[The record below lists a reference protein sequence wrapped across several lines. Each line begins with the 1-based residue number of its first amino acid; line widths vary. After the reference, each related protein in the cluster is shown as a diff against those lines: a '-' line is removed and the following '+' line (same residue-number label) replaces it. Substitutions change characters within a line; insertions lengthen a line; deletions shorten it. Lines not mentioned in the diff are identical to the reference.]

1 MTIADIITKHNI
13 SDATLK
19 NWHKLNYIKD
29 INNITEEEL
38 NQIIQKKDASR
49 RNKKNSLETIIPKT
63 YLSSESSATL
73 LQQLLDLKDTYEV
86 EENTL
91 LFYIIKK
98 VLANKF
104 TPEIETEVK
113 TILGNIVEPD
123 ADFLTA
129 LERMQFNFSS
139 DDDFI
144 GALYM
149 SLKSIGDRTKTG
161 VFYTPAKI
169 VDLCVS
175 KIDDIYTKNSICDPA
190 CGSGNFLIKIFN
202 KLSERFDEKEI
213 ISKIYGIDIDP
224 TAVLICKL
232 NLYNLTK
239 NINFNEIHILNEDF
253 LFADIP
259 NNFDVII
266 GNPPWGAKYLPDYIN
281 KLTESYSK
289 IIARYDSFAL
299 FIHNSL
305 NHLNENGSLIFI
317 LPSSIINIERHEAI
331 RQEILQYSISE
342 IADLGRQFSEVY
354 TDTVLFKMIK
364 SDTDDNSMIYNGKI
378 TEYRDIFNNNPY
390 TSFLVP
396 SNPISKS
403 ILDKIKNADS
413 YFLNTNNIKYCLGIV
428 TGNNKDFIRSVK
440 EENYEPVVSG
450 KNLEKFYVNSKSI
463 EKYILYR
470 PEKFQQ
476 VADTSLYRSSNKIL
490 YKFVGK
496 KLTFAYDTDG
506 LLSLNSANVISLPD
520 DLDGYYITAILNSR
534 LTQLFFDEYYN
545 THKVL
550 KNHIQHFPIYN
561 LPDNLVAQIVDFS
574 KQIIKQKNYLLHYE
588 DIEDILYTNLELTN
602 NEIDYLRKNIN

>member
-1 MTIADIITKHNI
+1 
-13 SDATLK
+13 
-19 NWHKLNYIKD
+19 
-29 INNITEEEL
+29 
-38 NQIIQKKDASR
+38 
-49 RNKKNSLETIIPKT
+49 
-63 YLSSESSATL
+63 
-73 LQQLLDLKDTYEV
+73 
-86 EENTL
+86 
-91 LFYIIKK
+91 
-98 VLANKF
+98 
-104 TPEIETEVK
+104 
-113 TILGNIVEPD
+113 
-123 ADFLTA
+123 
-129 LERMQFNFSS
+129 MQFNFSS

-289 IIARYDSFAL
+289 NIARYDSFAL

>member
-129 LERMQFNFSS
+129 LEKMQFNFSS

-413 YFLNTNNIKYCLGIV
+413 YFLNTDNIKYCLGIV
-428 TGNNKDFIRSVK
+428 TGNNKDFISSVK

-561 LPDNLVAQIVDFS
+561 LPDKLAMNISDFS
-574 KQIIKQKNYLLHYE
+574 KQIVKAKNYLIHYE
-588 DIEDILYTNLELTN
+588 EIENILYENLGLTDA
-602 NEIDYLRKNIN
+602 EIDYLRKNID

>member
-1 MTIADIITKHNI
+1 MTISDITKKHNI
-13 SDATLK
+13 SDATLR

-38 NQIIQKKDASR
+38 EQILSMKEASR
-49 RNKKNSLETIIPKT
+49 RNKKNSSETTIPKT
-63 YLSSESSATL
+63 YLSSEKSIETL
-73 LQQLLDLKDTYEV
+73 QKILTLKENYKIDV
-86 EENTL
+86 NTL
-91 LFYIIKK
+91 LFYTIKK

-104 TPEIETEVK
+104 TEEIKAEVENV
-113 TILGNIVEPD
+113 LENIDEPD
-123 ADFLTA
+123 KEFLASFEQIHFDF
-129 LERMQFNFSS
+129 SI

-161 VFYTPAKI
+161 MFYTPAKV
-169 VDLCVS
+169 VDLAIS
-175 KIDDIYTKNSICDPA
+175 KIDKIYSKNNICDPA

-202 KLSERFDEKEI
+202 KLSKKFSEKEI
-213 ISKIYGIDIDP
+213 ISKISGIEIDP
-224 TAVLICKL
+224 IAVLICKL

-239 NINFNEIHILNEDF
+239 DISFNDINIKCKDF
-253 LFADIP
+253 LFADIT

-266 GNPPWGAKYLPDYIN
+266 GNPPWGAKYLPDYIK
-281 KLTESYSK
+281 KLTMKYDES
-289 IIARYDSFAL
+289 IAKYDSFAL
-299 FIHNSL
+299 FIHKSL
-305 NHLNENGSLIFI
+305 KHLNENGSLIFI
-317 LPSSIINIERHEAI
+317 LPSSIINIEKHQAI
-331 RQEILQYSISE
+331 RREILQYSIKE
-342 IADLGRQFSEVY
+342 ISDLGRQFSEVY
-354 TDTVLFKMIK
+354 TDTVMLKMVK
-364 SDTDDNSMIYNGKI
+364 SKSKNHTMIYNDHKI
-378 TEYRDIFNNNPY
+378 EYRKIFNTNPY
-390 TSFLVP
+390 TSFLIP
-396 SNPISKS
+396 SSDISRS
-403 ILDKIKNADS
+403 ILEKINNADSSFLNSDKIK
-413 YFLNTNNIKYCLGIV
+413 YGLGIV
-428 TGNNKDFIRSVK
+428 TGNNKDFISSVK
-440 EENYEPVVSG
+440 EKNFEPVVSG
-450 KNLEKFYVNSKSI
+450 KNLEKFYVDKKSI
-463 EKYILYR
+463 KKYILFK
-470 PEKFQQ
+470 PENFQQ
-476 VADTSLYRSSNKIL
+476 VADVSLYRSSNKIL

>member
-63 YLSSESSATL
+63 YLSSESSAML
-73 LQQLLDLKDTYEV
+73 LQLLLDLKETYEV

-91 LFYIIKK
+91 LFYTIKK

-104 TPEIETEVK
+104 TAEIETEVK

-129 LERMQFNFSS
+129 LEKMQFNFSS

-239 NINFNEIHILNEDF
+239 NINFNEMKIFYLQTFLIILM
-253 LFADIP
+253 L
-259 NNFDVII
+259 
-266 GNPPWGAKYLPDYIN
+266 
-281 KLTESYSK
+281 
-289 IIARYDSFAL
+289 
-299 FIHNSL
+299 
-305 NHLNENGSLIFI
+305 
-317 LPSSIINIERHEAI
+317 
-331 RQEILQYSISE
+331 
-342 IADLGRQFSEVY
+342 
-354 TDTVLFKMIK
+354 
-364 SDTDDNSMIYNGKI
+364 
-378 TEYRDIFNNNPY
+378 
-390 TSFLVP
+390 
-396 SNPISKS
+396 
-403 ILDKIKNADS
+403 
-413 YFLNTNNIKYCLGIV
+413 
-428 TGNNKDFIRSVK
+428 
-440 EENYEPVVSG
+440 
-450 KNLEKFYVNSKSI
+450 
-463 EKYILYR
+463 
-470 PEKFQQ
+470 
-476 VADTSLYRSSNKIL
+476 
-490 YKFVGK
+490 
-496 KLTFAYDTDG
+496 
-506 LLSLNSANVISLPD
+506 
-520 DLDGYYITAILNSR
+520 
-534 LTQLFFDEYYN
+534 
-545 THKVL
+545 
-550 KNHIQHFPIYN
+550 
-561 LPDNLVAQIVDFS
+561 
-574 KQIIKQKNYLLHYE
+574 
-588 DIEDILYTNLELTN
+588 
-602 NEIDYLRKNIN
+602 

>member
-104 TPEIETEVK
+104 TAEIETEVK
-113 TILGNIVEPD
+113 NILGNIVEPD
-123 ADFLTA
+123 AEFLTA
-129 LERMQFNFSS
+129 FEKMQFNFSI

-354 TDTVLFKMIK
+354 TDTVFFKMTK
-364 SDTDDNSMIYNGKI
+364 SDADDDSMIYNGKI

-396 SNPISKS
+396 SNPITKS

-450 KNLEKFYVNSKSI
+450 KNLEKFYVNIKSI
-463 EKYILYR
+463 KKYILYR

-550 KNHIQHFPIYN
+550 KNHIQHFPIYK

-574 KQIIKQKNYLLHYE
+574 KEIIKQKNYLLHYE
-588 DIEDILYTNLELTN
+588 DIENILYANLELTN

>member
-63 YLSSESSATL
+63 YLSSESSAML
-73 LQQLLDLKDTYEV
+73 LQLLLDLKETYEV

-91 LFYIIKK
+91 LFYTIKK

-104 TPEIETEVK
+104 TAEIEAEVK
-113 TILGNIVEPD
+113 IILGNIVEPD
-123 ADFLTA
+123 AEFLTA
-129 LERMQFNFSS
+129 FEKMQFNFSS

-289 IIARYDSFAL
+289 NIARYDSFAL

-450 KNLEKFYVNSKSI
+450 KNLEKFYVNNKSI

>member
-63 YLSSESSATL
+63 YLSSESSAML
-73 LQQLLDLKDTYEV
+73 LQLLLDLKETYEV

-91 LFYIIKK
+91 LFYTIKK

-104 TPEIETEVK
+104 TAEIEAEVK
-113 TILGNIVEPD
+113 IILGNIVEPD

-129 LERMQFNFSS
+129 LEKMQFNFSS

-289 IIARYDSFAL
+289 NIARYDSFAL

>member
-1 MTIADIITKHNI
+1 MTITDIITKHNI

-104 TPEIETEVK
+104 TAEIETEVK

-129 LERMQFNFSS
+129 LEKMQFNFSS

-354 TDTVLFKMIK
+354 TDTVFFKMTK
-364 SDTDDNSMIYNGKI
+364 SDADDDSMIYNGKI

-396 SNPISKS
+396 SNPITKS

-428 TGNNKDFIRSVK
+428 TGNNKDFISSVK
-440 EENYEPVVSG
+440 EKNYEPVVSG
-450 KNLEKFYVNSKSI
+450 KNLEKFYVNIKNNK
-463 EKYILYR
+463 KYILYR

-520 DLDGYYITAILNSR
+520 DLDGYYILSKLYYIVYSSSCSFAQFGR
-534 LTQLFFDEYYN
+534 LFVRQQET
-545 THKVL
+545 
-550 KNHIQHFPIYN
+550 KNFRIYN
-561 LPDNLVAQIVDFS
+561 LKLFITV
-574 KQIIKQKNYLLHYE
+574 
-588 DIEDILYTNLELTN
+588 TNC
-602 NEIDYLRKNIN
+602 

>member
-104 TPEIETEVK
+104 TAEIETEVK
-113 TILGNIVEPD
+113 NILGNIVEPD

-129 LERMQFNFSS
+129 LEKMQFNFSS

-354 TDTVLFKMIK
+354 TDTVFFKMTK
-364 SDTDDNSMIYNGKI
+364 SDADDDSMIYNGKI

-390 TSFLVP
+390 TSFLVS
-396 SNPISKS
+396 SNPITKS

-520 DLDGYYITAILNSR
+520 DLDGYYITILNSR

>member
-104 TPEIETEVK
+104 TAEIETEVK
-113 TILGNIVEPD
+113 NILGNIVEPD

-129 LERMQFNFSS
+129 LEKMQFNFSS

-354 TDTVLFKMIK
+354 TDTVFFKMTK
-364 SDTDDNSMIYNGKI
+364 SDADDDSMIYNGKI

-390 TSFLVP
+390 TSFLVS
-396 SNPISKS
+396 SNPITKS

>member
-104 TPEIETEVK
+104 TAEIETEVK
-113 TILGNIVEPD
+113 NILGNIVEPD
-123 ADFLTA
+123 AEFLTA
-129 LERMQFNFSS
+129 FEKMQFNFSI

-354 TDTVLFKMIK
+354 TDTVFFKMTK
-364 SDTDDNSMIYNGKI
+364 SDADDDSMIYNGKI

-396 SNPISKS
+396 SNPITKS

-450 KNLEKFYVNSKSI
+450 KNLEKFYVNIKSI
-463 EKYILYR
+463 KKYILYR

-574 KQIIKQKNYLLHYE
+574 KEIIKQKNYLLHYE

>member
-63 YLSSESSATL
+63 YLSSESSAML
-73 LQQLLDLKDTYEV
+73 LQLLLDLKETYEV

-91 LFYIIKK
+91 LFYTIKK

-104 TPEIETEVK
+104 TAEIEAEVK
-113 TILGNIVEPD
+113 IILGNIVEPD
-123 ADFLTA
+123 AEFLTA
-129 LERMQFNFSS
+129 FEKMQFNFSS

-289 IIARYDSFAL
+289 NIARYDSFAL

>member
-73 LQQLLDLKDTYEV
+73 LQQLLDLKETYEV

-104 TPEIETEVK
+104 TAEIETEVK
-113 TILGNIVEPD
+113 NILGNIVEPD
-123 ADFLTA
+123 AEFLTA
-129 LERMQFNFSS
+129 FEKMQFNFSI

-354 TDTVLFKMIK
+354 TDTVFFKMTK
-364 SDTDDNSMIYNGKI
+364 SDADDDSMIYNGKI

-396 SNPISKS
+396 SNPITKS

>member
-1 MTIADIITKHNI
+1 MTITDIITKHNI

-104 TPEIETEVK
+104 TAEIETEVK

-129 LERMQFNFSS
+129 LEKMQFNFSS

-354 TDTVLFKMIK
+354 TDTVFFKMTK
-364 SDTDDNSMIYNGKI
+364 SDADDDSMMYHGKI
-378 TEYRDIFNNNPY
+378 T
-390 TSFLVP
+390 
-396 SNPISKS
+396 
-403 ILDKIKNADS
+403 
-413 YFLNTNNIKYCLGIV
+413 
-428 TGNNKDFIRSVK
+428 
-440 EENYEPVVSG
+440 
-450 KNLEKFYVNSKSI
+450 
-463 EKYILYR
+463 
-470 PEKFQQ
+470 Q
-476 VADTSLYRSSNKIL
+476 
-490 YKFVGK
+490 
-496 KLTFAYDTDG
+496 
-506 LLSLNSANVISLPD
+506 
-520 DLDGYYITAILNSR
+520 
-534 LTQLFFDEYYN
+534 
-545 THKVL
+545 
-550 KNHIQHFPIYN
+550 
-561 LPDNLVAQIVDFS
+561 
-574 KQIIKQKNYLLHYE
+574 
-588 DIEDILYTNLELTN
+588 
-602 NEIDYLRKNIN
+602 